1 LTYGGITLN
10 KGACLYEG
18 KAKRI
23 YATEYPDQY
32 WVEYKDDATAFNGEK
47 KDVLQGKGRLNNEIS
62 SLIFSLLK
70 QDGIDSH
77 FIKRISENEQLVKKV
92 EIVPLEVVVRNI
104 AAGSLVKRLGMERGT
119 VFPEPVLEFYYKDD
133 SLGDPLINNEHI
145 KVMELAAEEEL
156 ETMKQIALKVNEKL
170 KVIFSAIGTSL
181 VDFKLEFGRDAEGRI
196 LLADEISPDTC
207 RLWDEETGESLD
219 KDLFRFGTGNL
230 QDGYETIL
238 KRLGSVDTCSK

>member
-1 LTYGGITLN
+1 MN

-104 AAGSLVKRLGMERGT
+104 ATGSLVKRLGMERGT

-133 SLGDPLINNEHI
+133 SLGDPLVNNEHI
-145 KVMELAAEEEL
+145 RVMELAAEEEL
-156 ETMKQIALKVNEKL
+156 ETMKEIALKVNEKL

>member
-1 LTYGGITLN
+1 MN

-133 SLGDPLINNEHI
+133 SLGDPLVNNEHI
-145 KVMELAAEEEL
+145 RVMELAAEEEL
-156 ETMKQIALKVNEKL
+156 ETMKEIALKVNEKL